1 MNHFK
6 TYGFAV
12 VAMAFSA
19 CGPAPEGTEQAES
32 GIARTE
38 SALTKAIPNTTCVV
52 EATEPYTYDSG
63 PYAGMISAQA
73 SVWDCSQDY
82 PIVYICSILEKRSV
96 SSTGTVTW
104 TAVPGSRSCY
114 AETNTDFGGQT
125 ATPTT
130 YTAGTYRQR
139 AQAAIKLNATTW
151 TPAQPSTCS
160 TLSSN
165 VPCAFISVTSASVSL

>member
-12 VAMAFSA
+12 MAIAFSA

-32 GIARTE
+32 GVARTE

-63 PYAGMISAQA
+63 PYANKISAQA
-73 SVWDCSQDY
+73 SVWDCSQYY
-82 PIVYICSILEKRSV
+82 PIIYVCSTLEKKSV
-96 SSTGTVTW
+96 SSTGAVTW
-104 TAVPGSRSCY
+104 TTVPGSRSCFG
-114 AETNTDFGGQT
+114 ETNLDFGGQT
-125 ATPTT
+125 ATPST
-130 YTAGTYRQR
+130 YSAGTYRQR
-139 AQAAIKLNATTW
+139 AETAIKLNATTW
-151 TPAQPSTCS
+151 TPAQPSTCG

-165 VPCAFISVTSASVSL
+165 VPCAFTAVTSAGIAL